1 MTATAF
7 PRVPRRAGHVSAPPA
22 AMPPDSD
29 SPRPGVEEHRFPCD
43 TCGADMRFDPA
54 SQGMLCDQCGNA
66 EALSAPSPQAR
77 ARALAEVDL
86 RRSLAGL
93 PEEATETT
101 HVTQCPNCGA
111 RFELDPSVTASECP
125 FCATPV
131 VAGTALDRH
140 VRPAAILPFAVPE
153 AEGKER
159 LRGWLRS
166 LWFAPNALKRYATA
180 NRRMAGIYAPHWTF
194 DAETRTAYTGAR
206 GVNRTETY
214 TNSKGETQTRTTTDW
229 YPTSGRVRVAF
240 DDLLVLGSASL
251 PEPLTDKVQPW
262 PLERLD
268 PYRPEVIAGFR
279 SEAYTVG
286 LAGAWDV
293 AQRKM
298 VPVIQQ
304 AIRRDIGGDA
314 QRIDTMQT
322 ATAEETFKHVLLP
335 LWVAAYRFR
344 GRSYR
349 FVVNGATG
357 QVAGERPWSPWKIGF
372 AVLAALL
379 VAGTIYVLSE
389 MQPGG
394 RFEDG
399 FDFGTRGGTFVPAP
413 APDRGPPIPIGGDI
427 GGEFRAPGD

>member
-1 MTATAF
+1 MTRPF
-7 PRVPRRAGHVSAPPA
+7 GMPRVLRRAGHAAAPPQT
-22 AMPPDSD
+22 MPPDTD
-29 SPRPGVEEHRFPCD
+29 TPAPGVEEHRFPCD

-66 EALSAPSPQAR
+66 DPIPAPTRQAL

-111 RFELDPSVTASECP
+111 RFELDPAVTASECP

-131 VAGTALDRH
+131 VAGTGTDRH
-140 VRPAAILPFAVPE
+140 IRPAAILPFAVTE
-153 AEGKER
+153 AEGKTA

-180 NRRMAGIYAPHWTF
+180 NRRMAGVYAPHWTF
-194 DAETRTAYTGAR
+194 DAETVTAYTGAR
-206 GVNRTETY
+206 GIHRTETY
-214 TNSKGETQTRTTTDW
+214 TNSKGETQTRTSTDW
-229 YPTSGRVRVAF
+229 YPASGRVRVSF

-251 PEPLTDKVQPW
+251 PEALTDGVQPW
-262 PLERLD
+262 PLERLG
-268 PYRPEVIAGFR
+268 PYRPEIVAGFR

-293 AQRKM
+293 AQKKM
-298 VPVIQQ
+298 VPAIQQ
-304 AIRRDIGGDA
+304 AIRRDIGGDV
-314 QRIDTMQT
+314 QRINSMRT
-322 ATAEETFKHVLLP
+322 ATAEETFKHILLP
-335 LWVAAYRFR
+335 LWIAAYRFR
-344 GRSYR
+344 GKGYR
-349 FVVNGATG
+349 FVVNGLTG

-372 AVLAALL
+372 AILAAALL
-379 VAGTIYVLSE
+379 AGALYVLSE

-394 RFEDG
+394 RFEGG
-399 FDFGTRGGTFVPAP
+399 FDLGSSATSSVPAR
-413 APDRGPPIPIGGDI
+413 RGSIPINGDL
-427 GGEFRAPGD
+427 GSAYVPPAN